1 MQHIQMHFTMH
12 FLQGIDTNE
21 IRPGHNTGSST
32 PNSLRI
38 VYGFFYVSLVLREQW
53 RLWDGAYGLLPLSEK
68 TWKSNHLRM

>member
-1 MQHIQMHFTMH
+1 MQHIQMHFTMR
-12 FLQGIDTNE
+12 FLQGIDINE

-38 VYGFFYVSLVLREQW
+38 VCGFFTSHWFSREQW